1 MSHQP
6 RRGPARSLARS
17 LVSTLAALAVVAT
30 GMAAAGQAQAS
41 APTKPEATPSP
52 AAKIKPELLAKLD
65 GKDAKAATDYWVRF
79 GTKADLSAASK
90 ITNWNERGT
99 AVAAAL
105 KKAAADS
112 QAKVRAE
119 LDAQHVK
126 YRSFWG
132 TNAIRIENGS
142 LALAQNLAAYAE
154 VQGLYAP
161 TQVEVP
167 KVTAGQA
174 EKEVQ
179 AVEWGIANIKAN
191 QVWSQYGDKGEGIV
205 VASIDTGVQ
214 YDHPALVKQYRGNN
228 GDGTFNHN
236 YNWFDAAGTSPTKPS
251 DGNGHGT
258 HTMGTMVGDDGAGN
272 QIGVAPGV
280 KWIAANGCCPSDEA
294 LISSGQW
301 MLEPTDLAGQNPD
314 ASKRPNV
321 INNSWGSTLP
331 SNDPFMEDI
340 SLAWTASGIFGTF
353 ANGNSGDLGCNSSGS
368 PGSLTSN
375 YSSGAYDINN
385 NPASFSGR
393 GVGQNGTIKPNISA
407 PGVNVRSSLP
417 GNAYGSYNGTSM
429 ATPHLTAAIALL
441 WAASPA
447 LKGDVAAT
455 RALLNQTAID
465 TPDSQCGG
473 TADNNNVF
481 GQGRLDALALVAAAP
496 IGDTG
501 TLAGKVTAATG
512 GAALA
517 GASVTVHQDG
527 TPDKVL
533 TTGSNGTYS
542 SVLPA
547 GSYSLTIAS
556 FGYKTQTTTADITTG
571 QTTTKD
577 FALVSSPQV
586 SVGGTI
592 SDGSGHGWPLYAKV
606 SVEGPG
612 GVFDYTTPS
621 NGRYSLKVPAGAA
634 YSLKIESQYPGYQ
647 TVSQPITV
655 GSGNLT
661 KNVAVPVR
669 TDSCATAPGYTWGS
683 DGVYE
688 TFDGGAVPNGWTV
701 VDNAGNGQVWKFD
714 DPGNRGNQTGGTGK
728 FATVDSDKY
737 GSGGTQN
744 TALVSPVVDLSS
756 VTAPVIRF
764 NQNYKRLSDKADVDL
779 SIDGGATWTNVL
791 QQTATVSGLKEIAIP
806 QAAGKANVQV
816 RFHYYEAKYAWWWQ
830 VDNVLIGSQITCQ
843 PTGGGIVV
851 GNVKDGN
858 TNGFVNGAVVTRDGS
873 GESGTTVATPED
885 TGLNDGFYWLYS
897 SADGD
902 QGFTAKAGN
911 YVSSTATVPVE
922 ADWATTADYTLQ
934 AGQLSV
940 TPGAI
945 TGNLKLPTGKVTKS
959 FTVKNTG
966 GAPVDVKFGEKDG
979 GFVLQNANGTKT
991 TKAQVENSAG
1001 APLQRI
1007 AVSTSFARMLSGKTD
1022 AAPVAAKPQ
1031 AAPWTDIADYP
1042 STVMDNRVVSLE
1054 GKTYSIAGGDG
1065 SASTANSYVY
1075 DPATL
1080 AWTAIAPL
1088 PGARNA
1094 ITVGV
1099 TGGKIIASSGWGSSG
1114 PAADTWSYDPATNAW
1129 TAVAANPAPR
1139 AAAGQAVLDGKLY
1152 AVGGCTTAN
1161 CTPMSNTVVRYD
1173 AGANT
1178 WQTLA
1183 NYPQSVAFASCGA
1196 IDGKL
1201 YCAGGNDGT
1210 NSLKKAYVYDP
1221 GADSWTAIADAP
1233 ADHWAASYAV
1243 AGGKLLVVGGVQA
1256 GAVTNAGFAYDP
1268 ATEAWSALPN
1278 ANLPRYRGGAA
1289 CGFYKVGGS
1298 SGGFNATADS
1308 ESLPGLGDCTESSAD
1323 VSWLSLDK
1331 TEATLAPGASTTVK
1345 VTLTASVDQPGT
1357 FSGAVTIGENT
1368 PYTVAPVAVTMNVTP
1383 PTTWSKL
1390 MGTVTGVSSSG
1401 ASAPLPGAIVQVDSW
1416 AQSYTF
1422 ITDQSGNYAYWL
1434 DRRNN
1439 PLTLIAAKDGYKPQ
1453 TRTTKLVAG
1462 TPVTEDFAL
1471 KSIK

>member
-1 MSHQP
+1 M
-6 RRGPARSLARS
+6 G
-17 LVSTLAALAVVAT
+17 ALATVAVVTT
-30 GMAAAGQAQAS
+30 GLAAAGQAQAS
-41 APTKPEATPSP
+41 PPTKPEATPAS
-52 AAKIKPELLAKLD
+52 KIKPELLSKLSGKEAKS
-65 GKDAKAATDYWVRF
+65 ATDFWVRLAP
-79 GTKADLSAASK
+79 KADLTAASR
-90 ITNWNERGT
+90 ITDWTERGT
-99 AVAAAL
+99 AVANAL
-105 KKAAADS
+105 RQTATES

-126 YRSFWG
+126 YQSFWG
-132 TNAIRIENGS
+132 TNAIRVEGGS
-142 LALAQNLAAYAE
+142 LTLAQNLAAHTE
-154 VQGLYAP
+154 VEGLYAP
-161 TQVEVP
+161 MQVEVP
-167 KVTAGQA
+167 KVTPGQQ
-174 EKEVQ
+174 EKEIQ
-179 AVEWGIANIKAN
+179 AVEWGVANIKAN

-214 YDHPALVKQYRGNN
+214 YDHPALVNQYRGNLGN
-228 GDGTFNHN
+228 GTFDHN
-236 YNWFDAAGTSPTKPS
+236 YNWFDAAGTSPNAPS

-280 KWIAANGCCPSDEA
+280 KWIAANGCCPSDAA

-301 MLEPTDLAGQNPD
+301 MLQPTNLAGQNPD

-321 INNSWGSTLP
+321 INNSWGSQLP
-331 SNDPFMEDI
+331 SSDPFMEDI
-340 SLAWTASGIFGTF
+340 TTAWTASGIFGAF
-353 ANGNSGDLGCNSSGS
+353 ANGNSGELGCNSSGS

-375 YSSGAYDINN
+375 YSAGAYDINN
-385 NPASFSGR
+385 NIASFSGR

-417 GNAYGSYNGTSM
+417 GNTYGAFNGTSM
-429 ATPHLTAAIALL
+429 ATPHLTATVALL
-441 WAASPA
+441 WSASPS

-455 RALLNQTAID
+455 RALLNQTAVD
-465 TPDSQCGG
+465 TANDQCGG
-473 TADNNNVF
+473 TAENNNVF

-501 TLAGKVTAATG
+501 TLTGTVTAATG
-512 GAALA
+512 GAPLA
-517 GASVTVHQDG
+517 GASVTVKTAGQ
-527 TPDKVL
+527 PDKVL
-533 TTGSNGTYS
+533 TTGSNGSFS

-547 GSYSLTIAS
+547 GSYDLTVAS
-556 FGYKTQTTTADITTG
+556 FGYQTQTATVTVTTG
-571 QTTTKD
+571 QSTTKN
-577 FALVSSPQV
+577 FALASSPQV
-586 SVGGTI
+586 SVGGTV

-634 YSLKIESQYPGYQ
+634 YSLKVESQYPGYQ
-647 TVSQPITV
+647 TLSQPITV

-661 KNVAVPVR
+661 KNISVPVLA
-669 TDSCATAPGYTWGS
+669 DSCTTAPGYKYGS

-688 TFDGGAVPNGWTV
+688 TFDSGAAPSGWTV
-701 VDNAGNGQVWKFD
+701 VDNKGNGQVWKFD
-714 DPGNRGNQTGGTGK
+714 DPGNRGNLTGGSGK
-728 FATVDSDKY
+728 FAVVDSDKY
-737 GSGGTQN
+737 GSGGRQDTS
-744 TALVSPVVDLSS
+744 LVSPVVDLSS

-764 NQNYKRLSDKADVDL
+764 NQDLNWYQGEKADVDL
-779 SIDGGATWTNVL
+779 SVDGGATWT
-791 QQTATVSGLKEIAIP
+791 TALTQIADVRGVKEIPIP
-806 QAAGKANVQV
+806 QAAGKSAVQV
-816 RFHYYEAKYAWWWQ
+816 RFHYWDAAYAWWWE
-830 VDNVLIGSQITCQ
+830 VDNVLIGSQINCV

-851 GNVKDGN
+851 GNVKDAN
-858 TNGFVNGAVVTRDGS
+858 TGGFVNGAVVSRDVS
-873 GESGTTVATPED
+873 SETATTVATPED

-911 YVSSTATVPVE
+911 YSTATATVPVE
-922 ADWATTADYTLQ
+922 ADWATTADWTLK

-940 TPGAI
+940 TPGSIIA
-945 TGNLKLPTGKVTKS
+945 GLKLPTGKVTKS

-966 GAPVDVKFGEKDG
+966 GAAVDVKFGEKDN
-979 GFVLQNANGTKT
+979 GFVLENANGST
-991 TKAQVENSAG
+991 TSKAQVETGVG
-1001 APLQRI
+1001 APLQRLS
-1007 AVSTSFARMLSGKTD
+1007 VPTSFARMLSGKTGV
-1022 AAPVAAKPQ
+1022 APATPQPQ
-1031 AAPWTDIADYP
+1031 AAPWTAIANYP
-1042 STVMDNRVVSLE
+1042 ATVMDNRVVTVE
-1054 GKTYSIAGGDG
+1054 GKVYSVAGGNG

-1075 DPATL
+1075 DPASH

-1094 ITVGV
+1094 VTLGV
-1099 TGGKIIASSGWGSSG
+1099 VGGKIIASSGWGSSG
-1114 PAADTWSYDPATNAW
+1114 PAPETWSYDPAANAW
-1129 TAVAANPAPR
+1129 SAVAANPAPR

-1152 AVGGCTTAN
+1152 AVGGCTTAD
-1161 CTPMSNTVVRYD
+1161 CLPMSNTVVRYD
-1173 AGANT
+1173 AAANS
-1178 WQTLA
+1178 WETLA
-1183 NYPQSVAFASCGA
+1183 NYPKSVAFASCGA

-1201 YCAGGNDGT
+1201 YCAGGNDGS
-1210 NSLKKAYVYDP
+1210 NSLKSAYVYDP

-1243 AGGKLLVVGGVQA
+1243 AGGKLLIVGGVQA
-1256 GAVTNAGFAYDP
+1256 GAVTNAGFSYDP
-1268 ATEAWSALPN
+1268 AAETWTALPN
-1278 ANLPRYRGGAA
+1278 ANMPRYRGGAA

-1308 ESLPGLGDCTESSAD
+1308 EALPGLEDCAESSAD
-1323 VSWLSLDK
+1323 VSWMSLDK

-1345 VTLTASVDQPGT
+1345 VTLSANVDQPGAYT
-1357 FSGAVTIGENT
+1357 GAVTIGENT
-1368 PYTVAPVAVTMNVTP
+1368 PYSVPAVGVTMNVTP

-1390 MGTVTGVSSSG
+1390 LGTVTGVSSSG
-1401 ASAPLPGAIVQVDSW
+1401 TSAPLPGATVEVDSW

-1422 ITDQSGNYAYWL
+1422 ITDKDGHYAYWL

>member
-1 MSHQP
+1 M
-6 RRGPARSLARS
+6 
-17 LVSTLAALAVVAT
+17 STLAALAVVAT

-41 APTKPEATPSP
+41 PPAKPASTPSP
-52 AAKIKPELLAKLD
+52 AAKIKPELMAKLD
-65 GKDAKAATDYWVRF
+65 GKDAKSATDYWVRF
-79 GTKADLSAASK
+79 GAKADLTAASK

-99 AVAAAL
+99 AVASAL
-105 KKAAADS
+105 KKAAAAS
-112 QAKVRAE
+112 QAPIRAE

-126 YRSFWG
+126 YQAFWG
-132 TNAIRIENGS
+132 TNAIRIESGS
-142 LALAQNLAAYAE
+142 LALAQDLAAHNE
-154 VQGLYAP
+154 VEGLYAP
-161 TQVEVP
+161 VQIEVP
-167 KVTAGQA
+167 KVTPGQQ
-174 EKEVQ
+174 EKAIQ
-179 AVEWGIANIKAN
+179 SVEWGVANIKAN

-236 YNWFDAAGTSPTKPS
+236 YNWFDAAGTSPNAPS

-280 KWIAANGCCPSDEA
+280 KWIAANGCCPSDAA

-340 SLAWTASGIFGTF
+340 TLAWTASGIFGAF
-353 ANGNSGDLGCNSSGS
+353 ANGNSGEGGCNTSGS

-375 YSSGAYDINN
+375 YSAGAYDINN
-385 NPASFSGR
+385 NIASFSGR

-417 GNAYGSYNGTSM
+417 GNTYGAFNGTSM
-429 ATPHLTAAIALL
+429 ATPHLTATVALL
-441 WAASPA
+441 WSASPS

-465 TPDSQCGG
+465 TPNSQCGG
-473 TADNNNVF
+473 TDANNNVF
-481 GQGRLDALALVAAAP
+481 GQGRLDALALLNAAP

-501 TLAGKVTAATG
+501 TLSGTVTAATG
-512 GAALA
+512 GAPLA

-527 TPDKVL
+527 QADKSL
-533 TTGSNGTYS
+533 TTSSNGTFS

-547 GSYSLTIAS
+547 GDYTLTVAS
-556 FGYKTQTTTADITTG
+556 FGYKTQTATATITTG
-571 QTTTKD
+571 QTTTKN
-577 FALVSSPQV
+577 FALESTPQV
-586 SVGGTI
+586 SVGGTVT
-592 SDGSGHGWPLYAKV
+592 DGSGHGWPLYAKV

-621 NGRYSLKVPAGAA
+621 NGRYSLKVPSGAA
-634 YSLKIESQYPGYQ
+634 YSLKVEAKYPGYQ

-661 KNVAVPVR
+661 KNIAVPADP
-669 TDSCATAPGYTWGS
+669 TSCTTAPGYKWGS

-688 TFDGGAVPNGWTV
+688 TFDSGSVPNGWTV
-701 VDNAGNGQVWKFD
+701 VDGKGNGQVWKFD
-714 DPGNRGNQTGGTGK
+714 DPGNRGNLTGGSGK
-728 FATVDSDKY
+728 FAVVDSDKY
-737 GSGGTQN
+737 GSGGLQDTS
-744 TALVSPVVDLSS
+744 LVSPVVDLSS

-764 NQNYKRLSDKADVDL
+764 NQDLNWYQGEKADVDL
-779 SIDGGATWTNVL
+779 SVDGGATWTTTLTQIADVRG
-791 QQTATVSGLKEIAIP
+791 VKEIAIP
-806 QAAGKANVQV
+806 EAAGKSAVQV
-816 RFHYYEAKYAWWWQ
+816 RFHYWDAAYAWWWE
-830 VDNVLIGSQITCQ
+830 VDNVLIGSQVTCE
-843 PTGGGIVV
+843 PTGGGLVV
-851 GNVKDGN
+851 GNVKDAN
-858 TNGFVNGAVVTRDGS
+858 TSGFVNGAVVTHDGTT
-873 GESGTTVATPED
+873 ESATTVATPDD

-897 SADGD
+897 AADGD
-902 QGFTAKAGN
+902 QSFTAKAGN

-922 ADWATTADYTLQ
+922 ADWTTTADFTLK
-934 AGQLSV
+934 AGQLAV
-940 TPGAI
+940 TPGSI
-945 TGNLKLPTGKVTKS
+945 TGNLKLPTGTVTKS
-959 FTVKNTG
+959 FKVTNTG
-966 GAPVDVKFGEKDG
+966 GAAVDVKFGEKDS
-979 GFVLQNANGTKT
+979 GFVLENANGTKT
-991 TKAQVENSAG
+991 TKAQVDSGTG
-1001 APLQRI
+1001 APLQRL
-1007 AVSTSFARMLSGKTD
+1007 AVNTSFARMLSGKTG
-1022 AAPVAAKPQ
+1022 AGPVAAQPQ
-1031 AAPWTDIADYP
+1031 AAPWADIADYP
-1042 STVMDNRVVSLE
+1042 ATVMDNRVVNLD
-1054 GKTYSIAGGDG
+1054 GKVYSIGGGNG

-1099 TGGKIIASSGWGSSG
+1099 VGGKIIASSGWADAG
-1114 PAADTWSYDPATNAW
+1114 PAPETWSYDPAANAW
-1129 TAVAANPAPR
+1129 STVAANPAPR

-1152 AVGGCTTAN
+1152 AVGGCTTSG
-1161 CTPMSNTVVRYD
+1161 CLPMSNTVVRYD
-1173 AGANT
+1173 AAANT
-1178 WQTLA
+1178 WETLA

-1210 NSLKKAYVYDP
+1210 NSLKSAYVYDP

-1256 GAVTNAGFAYDP
+1256 GAVTNAGFSYDP
-1268 ATEAWSALPN
+1268 ASDSWTALPN

-1289 CGFYKVGGS
+1289 CGFYKIGGS
-1298 SGGFNATADS
+1298 SGSFNATADS
-1308 ESLPGLGDCTESSAD
+1308 EALPGLEDCTESSAD
-1323 VSWLSLDK
+1323 VSWMSLDK
-1331 TEATLAPGASTTVK
+1331 TEATLAPGQSTTVK
-1345 VTLTASVDQPGT
+1345 VTLTANVDQPGT
-1357 FSGAVTIGENT
+1357 YSGAVTIGENT
-1368 PYTVAPVAVTMNVTP
+1368 PYTVPAVGVTMNVTP

-1390 MGTVTGVSSSG
+1390 QGTVTGVSSSG
-1401 ASAPLPGAIVQVDSW
+1401 ATAALPGAIVEVDSW

-1422 ITDQSGNYAYWL
+1422 ITDKNGQYAYWL

-1462 TPVTEDFAL
+1462 TPVTENFAL

>member
-1 MSHQP
+1 M
-6 RRGPARSLARS
+6 
-17 LVSTLAALAVVAT
+17 VSTLAALAVVAT

-41 APTKPEATPSP
+41 PPTKPEATPSP
-52 AAKIKPELLAKLD
+52 AAKIKPELKAQLEGKEAKS
-65 GKDAKAATDYWVRF
+65 ATDYWVRF
-79 GTKADLSAASK
+79 GAKADLTAASR

-105 KKAAADS
+105 KEAAADS
-112 QAKVRAE
+112 QASIRAE

-126 YRSFWG
+126 YQAFWG
-132 TNAIRIENGS
+132 TNAIRIESGS
-142 LALAQNLAAYAE
+142 LALAQDLATHNE
-154 VQGLYAP
+154 VEGLYAP
-161 TQVEVP
+161 VQIEVP
-167 KVTAGQA
+167 KVTPGQQ
-174 EKEVQ
+174 EKAIQ
-179 AVEWGIANIKAN
+179 AVEWGVANIKAN

-214 YDHPALVKQYRGNN
+214 YDHPALVNQYRGNN

-236 YNWFDAAGTSPTKPS
+236 YNWFDAAGTSPNAPS

-280 KWIAANGCCPSDEA
+280 KWIAANGCCPSDAA

-340 SLAWTASGIFGTF
+340 TLAWTASGIFGAF
-353 ANGNSGDLGCNSSGS
+353 ANGNSGEGGCNTSGS

-375 YSSGAYDINN
+375 YSAGAYDINN
-385 NPASFSGR
+385 NIASFSGR
-393 GVGQNGTIKPNISA
+393 GVGQDGTIKPNISA

-417 GNAYGSYNGTSM
+417 GNTYGAFNGTSM
-429 ATPHLTAAIALL
+429 ATPHLTATVALL
-441 WAASPA
+441 WSASPS

-465 TPDSQCGG
+465 TPNSQCGG
-473 TADNNNVF
+473 TDANNNVF
-481 GQGRLDALALVAAAP
+481 GQGRLDALALLNAAP

-501 TLAGKVTAATG
+501 TLSGTVTAATG

-527 TPDKVL
+527 QADKTL
-533 TTGSNGTYS
+533 TTSSNGTFS

-547 GSYSLTIAS
+547 GDYTLTVAS
-556 FGYKTQTTTADITTG
+556 FGYKTQTATATITTG
-571 QTTTKD
+571 QTTTKN
-577 FALVSSPQV
+577 FALESTPQV
-586 SVGGTI
+586 SVGGTVT
-592 SDGSGHGWPLYAKV
+592 DGSGHGWPLYAKV

-621 NGRYSLKVPAGAA
+621 NGRYSLKVPSGAA
-634 YSLKIESQYPGYQ
+634 YSLKVESKYPGYQ

-661 KNVAVPVR
+661 KNISVPV
-669 TDSCATAPGYTWGS
+669 TADSCTTAPGYKYGS
-683 DGVYE
+683 DGVYQ
-688 TFDGGAVPNGWTV
+688 TFDSGATPSGWNL
-701 VDNAGNGQVWKFD
+701 VDNKGNGQVWQFN
-714 DPGNRGNQTGGTGK
+714 DPGNRTNLSGGNGG
-728 FATVDSDKY
+728 FAVIDSDHY
-737 GSGGTQN
+737 GPGGSQDTS
-744 TALVSPVVDLSS
+744 LVSPVVDLSS

-764 NQNYKRLSDKADVDL
+764 NQDLNWLGGEKADVDL
-779 SIDGGATWTNVL
+779 SIDGGATWANILTQAADARGV
-791 QQTATVSGLKEIAIP
+791 KEIAIP
-806 QAAGKANVQV
+806 QAAGKSAVQV
-816 RFHYYEAKYAWWWQ
+816 RFHYYDASYEWWWE
-830 VDNVLIGSQITCQ
+830 VDSVLIGSQITCE
-843 PTGGGIVV
+843 PNGGGLVV
-851 GNVKDGN
+851 GNVKDAN
-858 TNGFVNGAVVTRDGS
+858 TSAFVNGAVVTRDGS
-873 GESGTTVATPED
+873 SESATTVATPED

-897 SADGD
+897 SVDGD

-922 ADWATTADYTLQ
+922 ADWTTTADYTLK

-940 TPGAI
+940 TPGSI
-945 TGNLKLPTGKVTKS
+945 TGNLKLPTGTVTKS
-959 FTVKNTG
+959 FKVTNTG
-966 GAPVDVKFGEKDG
+966 GADVDVKFGEKDS
-979 GFVLQNANGTKT
+979 GFVLENANGTKT
-991 TKAQVENSAG
+991 SKAEVESGTG

-1007 AVSTSFARMLSGKTD
+1007 AVNTSFARMMSGKTGT
-1022 AAPVAAKPQ
+1022 APVAAKPQ
-1031 AAPWTDIADYP
+1031 AAPWADIADYP
-1042 STVMDNRVVSLE
+1042 ATVMDNRVVNLD
-1054 GKTYSIAGGDG
+1054 GKVYSIGGGNG

-1099 TGGKIIASSGWGSSG
+1099 VGGKIIASSGWADAG
-1114 PAADTWSYDPATNAW
+1114 PAPETWSYDPAANAW
-1129 TAVAANPAPR
+1129 SALAANPAPR
-1139 AAAGQAVLDGKLY
+1139 AAAGEAVLDGKLY
-1152 AVGGCTTAN
+1152 AVGGCTTSG
-1161 CTPMSNTVVRYD
+1161 CTPMSNTVVSYD
-1173 AGANT
+1173 AASNT
-1178 WQTLA
+1178 WATLA

-1201 YCAGGNDGT
+1201 YCAGGNDGV
-1210 NSLKKAYVYDP
+1210 NSLKSAYVYDP

-1243 AGGKLLVVGGVQA
+1243 AGGKLLIVGGVQA
-1256 GAVTNAGFAYDP
+1256 GAVTNAGFSYDP
-1268 ATEAWSALPN
+1268 AADSWTALPN
-1278 ANLPRYRGGAA
+1278 SNLPRYRGGAA

-1298 SGGFNATADS
+1298 SGGFTATADS
-1308 ESLPGLGDCTESSAD
+1308 EALPGLEDCTESSAD

-1331 TEATLAPGASTTVK
+1331 TEATLAPGQSTTVK
-1345 VTLTASVDQPGT
+1345 VTLTANVDQPGAYT
-1357 FSGAVTIGENT
+1357 GAVTIGENT
-1368 PYTVAPVAVTMNVTP
+1368 PYNVAAVGVTMNVTP
-1383 PTTWSKL
+1383 PNTWSKL
-1390 MGTVTGVSSSG
+1390 LGTVTGVSSSG
-1401 ASAPLPGAIVQVDSW
+1401 ATAALPGAIVEVDSW

-1422 ITDQSGNYAYWL
+1422 ITDKDGKYAYWL

-1462 TPVTEDFAL
+1462 TPVTENFAL

>member
-1 MSHQP
+1 M
-6 RRGPARSLARS
+6 
-17 LVSTLAALAVVAT
+17 STLAALAVVAT

-41 APTKPEATPSP
+41 PPTKPEATPSP
-52 AAKIKPELLAKLD
+52 AAKIKPELMAKLD
-65 GKDAKAATDYWVRF
+65 GKDAKSATDYWVRF
-79 GTKADLSAASK
+79 GAKADLTAASK

-105 KKAAADS
+105 KKSAADS
-112 QAKVRAE
+112 QASIRAE

-126 YRSFWG
+126 YQAFWG
-132 TNAIRIENGS
+132 TNAIRIESGS
-142 LALAQNLAAYAE
+142 LALAENLAAHNE
-154 VQGLYAP
+154 VEGLYAP
-161 TQVEVP
+161 VQIEVP
-167 KVTAGQA
+167 KVTPGQQ
-174 EKEVQ
+174 EKAIQ
-179 AVEWGIANIKAN
+179 AVEWGVANIKAN

-214 YDHPALVKQYRGNN
+214 YDHPALVNQYRGNN

-236 YNWFDAAGTSPTKPS
+236 YNWFDAAGTSPNAPS

-280 KWIAANGCCPSDEA
+280 KWIAANGCCPSDAA

-340 SLAWTASGIFGTF
+340 TLAWTASGIFGAF
-353 ANGNSGDLGCNSSGS
+353 ANGNSGEGGCNTSGS

-375 YSSGAYDINN
+375 YSAGAYDINN
-385 NPASFSGR
+385 NIASFSGR
-393 GVGQNGTIKPNISA
+393 GVGQDGTIKPNISA

-417 GNAYGSYNGTSM
+417 GNTYGAFNGTSM
-429 ATPHLTAAIALL
+429 ATPHLTATVALL
-441 WAASPA
+441 WSASPS

-465 TPDSQCGG
+465 APNSQCGG
-473 TADNNNVF
+473 TDANNNVF
-481 GQGRLDALALVAAAP
+481 GQGRLDALALLNAAP

-501 TLAGKVTAATG
+501 TLSGTVTAATG

-527 TPDKVL
+527 QADKSL
-533 TTGSNGTYS
+533 TTSSNGTFT

-547 GSYSLTIAS
+547 GDYTLTVAS
-556 FGYKTQTTTADITTG
+556 FGYKTQTATATITTG
-571 QTTTKD
+571 QTTTKN
-577 FALVSSPQV
+577 FALESTPQV
-586 SVGGTI
+586 SVGGTVT
-592 SDGSGHGWPLYAKV
+592 DGSGHGWPLYAKV

-621 NGRYSLKVPAGAA
+621 NGRYSLKVPSGAA
-634 YSLKIESQYPGYQ
+634 YSLKVEAKYPGYQ

-661 KNVAVPVR
+661 KNISVPV
-669 TDSCATAPGYTWGS
+669 TADSCTTAPGYKYGS
-683 DGVYE
+683 DGVYQ
-688 TFDGGAVPNGWTV
+688 TFDSGTTPSGWNL
-701 VDNAGNGQVWKFD
+701 VDNKGNGQVWQFN
-714 DPGNRGNQTGGTGK
+714 DPGNRTNLSGGNGG
-728 FATVDSDKY
+728 FAVIDSDHY
-737 GSGGTQN
+737 GPGGSQDTS
-744 TALVSPVVDLSS
+744 LVSPVVDLSS

-764 NQNYKRLSDKADVDL
+764 NQDLNWLGGEKADVDL
-779 SIDGGATWTNVL
+779 SIDGGATWANVL
-791 QQTATVSGLKEIAIP
+791 TQANDARGVQEIAIP
-806 QAAGKANVQV
+806 QAAGKSAVQV
-816 RFHYYEAKYAWWWQ
+816 RFHYYDASYEWWWE
-830 VDNVLIGSQITCQ
+830 VDSVLIGSQITCE
-843 PTGGGIVV
+843 PTGGGLVV
-851 GNVKDGN
+851 GNVKDAN

-873 GESGTTVATPED
+873 SESATTVATPED

-897 SADGD
+897 SVDGD

-922 ADWATTADYTLQ
+922 ADWTTTADYTLK
-934 AGQLSV
+934 AGQLAV
-940 TPGAI
+940 TPTGI
-945 TGNLKLPTGKVTKS
+945 TGNLKLPTGTVTKS
-959 FTVKNTG
+959 FKVTNTG
-966 GAPVDVKFGEKDG
+966 GAPVDVKFGEKDS
-979 GFVLQNANGTKT
+979 GFVLENANGTKT
-991 TKAQVENSAG
+991 SKAQVESGTG
-1001 APLQRI
+1001 APLQRL
-1007 AVSTSFARMLSGKTD
+1007 AVNTSFARMLSGKTG

-1031 AAPWTDIADYP
+1031 AAPWADIADYP
-1042 STVMDNRVVSLE
+1042 ATVMDNRVVNLD
-1054 GKTYSIAGGDG
+1054 GKVYSIAGGNG
-1065 SASTANSYVY
+1065 SASTANNYVY

-1094 ITVGV
+1094 VTVGV
-1099 TGGKIIASSGWGSSG
+1099 VGGKIIVSSGWADAG
-1114 PAADTWSYDPATNAW
+1114 PAPETWSYDPAANAW
-1129 TAVAANPAPR
+1129 TPAAANPAPR

-1152 AVGGCTTAN
+1152 AVGGCTTSG
-1161 CTPMSNTVVRYD
+1161 CLPMSNTVVRYD
-1173 AGANT
+1173 AGSNT
-1178 WQTLA
+1178 WETLA
-1183 NYPQSVAFASCGA
+1183 NYPQSIAFASCGA

-1210 NSLKKAYVYDP
+1210 NSLKSAYVYDP

-1256 GAVTNAGFAYDP
+1256 GAVTNAGFSYDP
-1268 ATEAWSALPN
+1268 ASDSWTALPN

-1289 CGFYKVGGS
+1289 CGFYKIGGS
-1298 SGGFNATADS
+1298 SGSFNATADS
-1308 ESLPGLGDCTESSAD
+1308 EALPGLEDCTESSAD
-1323 VSWLSLDK
+1323 VSWMSLDK
-1331 TEATLAPGASTTVK
+1331 TEATLAPGQSTTVK
-1345 VTLTASVDQPGT
+1345 VTLTANVDQPGAYT
-1357 FSGAVTIGENT
+1357 GAVTIGENT
-1368 PYTVAPVAVTMNVTP
+1368 PYNVAAVGVTMNVTP
-1383 PTTWSKL
+1383 PNTWSKL
-1390 MGTVTGVSSSG
+1390 LGTVTGVSSSG
-1401 ASAPLPGAIVQVDSW
+1401 ATAALPGAIVEVDSW

-1422 ITDQSGNYAYWL
+1422 ITDKDGQYAYWL

-1462 TPVTEDFAL
+1462 TPVTENFAL

>member
-6 RRGPARSLARS
+6 RRGLARS
-17 LVSTLAALAVVAT
+17 LVSTLAALAVVAS

-41 APTKPEATPSP
+41 PPTKPESTPSP
-52 AAKIKPELLAKLD
+52 AAKIKPELMAKLD
-65 GKDAKAATDYWVRF
+65 GKDAKSATDYWVRF
-79 GTKADLSAASK
+79 GAKADLTAASR

-112 QAKVRAE
+112 QATIRAE

-126 YRSFWG
+126 YQAFWG
-132 TNAIRIENGS
+132 TNAIRIESGS
-142 LALAQNLAAYAE
+142 LALAQDLATHNE
-154 VQGLYAP
+154 VEGLYAP
-161 TQVEVP
+161 VQIEVP
-167 KVTAGQA
+167 KVTPGQQ
-174 EKEVQ
+174 EKAVQ
-179 AVEWGIANIKAN
+179 AVEWGVANIKAN

-214 YDHPALVKQYRGNN
+214 YDHPALVNQYRGNN

-236 YNWFDAAGTSPTKPS
+236 YNWFDAAGTSPNAPS

-280 KWIAANGCCPSDEA
+280 KWIAANGCCPSDAA

-340 SLAWTASGIFGTF
+340 TLAWTASGIFGAF
-353 ANGNSGDLGCNSSGS
+353 ANGNSGEGGCNTSGS

-375 YSSGAYDINN
+375 YSAGAYDINN
-385 NPASFSGR
+385 NIASFSGR
-393 GVGQNGTIKPNISA
+393 GVGQDGTIKPNISA

-417 GNAYGSYNGTSM
+417 GNTYGAFNGTSM
-429 ATPHLTAAIALL
+429 ATPHLTATVALL
-441 WAASPA
+441 WSASPT

-465 TPDSQCGG
+465 SPNSQCGG
-473 TADNNNVF
+473 TDANNNVF
-481 GQGRLDALALVAAAP
+481 GQGRLDALALVSAAP

-501 TLAGKVTAATG
+501 TLSGTVTAATG

-527 TPDKVL
+527 QADKSL
-533 TTGSNGTYS
+533 TTSSNGTFS

-547 GSYSLTIAS
+547 GDYTLTVAS
-556 FGYKTQTTTADITTG
+556 FGYKTQTATATITTG
-571 QTTTKD
+571 QTTTKN
-577 FALVSSPQV
+577 FALESTPQV
-586 SVGGTI
+586 SVGGTVT
-592 SDGSGHGWPLYAKV
+592 DGSGHGWPLYAKV

-621 NGRYSLKVPAGAA
+621 NGRYSLKVPSGAA
-634 YSLKIESQYPGYQ
+634 YSLKVESKYPGYQ

-661 KNVAVPVR
+661 KNIAVPV
-669 TDSCATAPGYTWGS
+669 TADSCTTAPGYKYGS
-683 DGVYE
+683 DGVYQ
-688 TFDGGAVPNGWTV
+688 TFDSGATPSGWNL
-701 VDNAGNGQVWKFD
+701 VDNKGNGQVWQFN
-714 DPGNRGNQTGGTGK
+714 DPGNRTNLSGGNGG
-728 FATVDSDKY
+728 FAVIDSDHY
-737 GSGGTQN
+737 GPGGSQDTS
-744 TALVSPVVDLSS
+744 LVSPVVDLSS

-764 NQNYKRLSDKADVDL
+764 NQDLNWLGGEKADVDL
-779 SIDGGATWTNVL
+779 SIDGGATWANVL
-791 QQTATVSGLKEIAIP
+791 TQAADVRGVQEIAIP
-806 QAAGKANVQV
+806 QAAGKSAVQV
-816 RFHYYEAKYAWWWQ
+816 RFHYYDASYEWWWE
-830 VDNVLIGSQITCQ
+830 VDSVLIGSQITCE
-843 PTGGGIVV
+843 PTGGGLVV
-851 GNVKDGN
+851 GNVKDAN
-858 TNGFVNGAVVTRDGS
+858 TSGFVNGAVVTRDGS
-873 GESGTTVATPED
+873 SESATTVATPED
-885 TGLNDGFYWLYS
+885 TGLNDGFYWMYS
-897 SADGD
+897 SVDGD

-922 ADWATTADYTLQ
+922 ADWTTTADYTLK
-934 AGQLSV
+934 AGQLTV
-940 TPGAI
+940 TPGSI
-945 TGNLKLPTGKVTKS
+945 TGNLKLPTGAVTKS
-959 FTVKNTG
+959 FKVTNTG
-966 GAPVDVKFGEKDG
+966 GAPVDVKFGEKDS
-979 GFVLQNANGTKT
+979 GFVLENANGTKT
-991 TKAQVENSAG
+991 SKAEVESGIG

-1007 AVSTSFARMLSGKTD
+1007 AVNTSFARMLSGKTGT
-1022 AAPVAAKPQ
+1022 APVAAKPQ
-1031 AAPWTDIADYP
+1031 AAPWADIADYP
-1042 STVMDNRVVSLE
+1042 ATVMDNRVVNLD
-1054 GKTYSIAGGDG
+1054 GKVYSIGGGNG
-1065 SASTANSYVY
+1065 SASTANSYAY

-1099 TGGKIIASSGWGSSG
+1099 VGGKIIASSGWADAG
-1114 PAADTWSYDPATNAW
+1114 PAPETWSYDPAANAW
-1129 TAVAANPAPR
+1129 SAVAANPAPR

-1152 AVGGCTTAN
+1152 AVGGCTTAG

-1173 AGANT
+1173 AGSNA
-1178 WQTLA
+1178 WETLA

-1201 YCAGGNDGT
+1201 YCAGGNDGV
-1210 NSLKKAYVYDP
+1210 NSLKSAYVYDP

-1256 GAVTNAGFAYDP
+1256 GAVTNAGFSYDP
-1268 ATEAWSALPN
+1268 SSDSWTALPN

-1298 SGGFNATADS
+1298 SGGFTATVDS
-1308 ESLPGLGDCTESSAD
+1308 EALPGLEDCSESSAD
-1323 VSWLSLDK
+1323 VSWLSLDQ
-1331 TEATLAPGASTTVK
+1331 TEATLAPGQSTTVK
-1345 VTLTASVDQPGT
+1345 VTLTANVDQPGAYT
-1357 FSGAVTIGENT
+1357 GAVTIGENT
-1368 PYTVAPVAVTMNVTP
+1368 PYNVAAVGVTMNVTP
-1383 PTTWSKL
+1383 PNTWSKL
-1390 MGTVTGVSSSG
+1390 LGTVTGVSSSG
-1401 ASAPLPGAIVQVDSW
+1401 ATAALPGATVEVDSW

-1422 ITDQSGNYAYWL
+1422 ITDKDGKYAYWL

-1453 TRTTKLVAG
+1453 TRTVKLVAG
-1462 TPVTEDFAL
+1462 TPVTSDFAL